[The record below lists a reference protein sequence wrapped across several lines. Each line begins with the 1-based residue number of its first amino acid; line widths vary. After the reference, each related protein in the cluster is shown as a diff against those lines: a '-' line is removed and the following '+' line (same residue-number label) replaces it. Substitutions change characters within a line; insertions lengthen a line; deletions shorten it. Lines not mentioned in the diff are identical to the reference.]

1 MKKVTFIAINLA
13 ITNSIRG
20 LAQIL
25 EKPIFPLTS
34 VDASLSKGFSH
45 FNQGL
50 LLLIINNLRGF
61 DYPAKN
67 RSRAYTVQLFQEGVF
82 PIS

>member
-1 MKKVTFIAINLA
+1 MNKVTFTAINLV

-25 EKPIFPLTS
+25 ESLIFSLTS
-34 VDASLSKGFSH
+34 VDTRLSKGYEH
-45 FNQGL
+45 FAQGL
-50 LLLIINNLRGF
+50 LQLIINNLRGF

-67 RSRAYTVQLFQEGVF
+67 RSRAYTAQVIQELVF

>member
-1 MKKVTFIAINLA
+1 MKKVTFTAINMV

-25 EKPIFPLTS
+25 ESPIFSLTS
-34 VDASLSKGFSH
+34 VDIRQSKGYRLFIQ
-45 FNQGL
+45 NL
-50 LLLIINNLRGF
+50 LQFIINNLRRF

-67 RSRAYTVQLFQEGVF
+67 RSRAYTVQLFQELVF

>member
-1 MKKVTFIAINLA
+1 MKKETFTAINLV

-25 EKPIFPLTS
+25 ESSIFSFTS
-34 VDASLSKGFSH
+34 VDARLSKGFEH
-45 FNQGL
+45 FAKGL
-50 LLLIINNLRGF
+50 LQIIIIIF
-61 DYPAKN
+61 DGLNYPAKN

>member
-1 MKKVTFIAINLA
+1 MKKVTFTAINLA

-25 EKPIFPLTS
+25 ESPIFSFTS
-34 VDASLSKGFSH
+34 VDAILSKGFEH
-45 FNQGL
+45 FTKGL
-50 LLLIINNLRGF
+50 LQIVIIIFGGLN
-61 DYPAKN
+61 YPAKN
-67 RSRAYTVQLFQEGVF
+67 RSRAYTYQVLQEGVF